1 VSVGLNLSAEVY
13 DDKENAF
20 WLNGK
25 VHSHTHYLAQKH
37 IIKSLDSFIAL

>member
-13 DDKENAF
+13 EDKENAF

-25 VHSHTHYLAQKH
+25 VSV
-37 IIKSLDSFIAL
+37 SSE